1 MFRRSI
7 HRYRLRVIR
16 VQRMVRGYITC
27 SKARMQLLERLW
39 TTVEAGVRREAAK
52 DVVKCRRLN
61 SHVSHLQKLAKSDPF
76 VQALRRASAAVQAS
90 QQYVTTAAD
99 VSGPELRG
107 QGCRRP
113 TGALAA
119 PEKADIGGSRGA
131 GAGAATAKCRRASIA
146 EEIPVS
152 RQKLAILPPGKQ
164 STPRARASGA
174 RRETTRQPAVTAAA
188 TKRRSSFSG
197 VLQGHQG
204 VGGVAQPSHE
214 DVASLPFA
222 RRPSAADSTLQDL
235 LDRSQ
240 VSHCIV
246 HLHI

>member
-16 VQRMVRGYITC
+16 VQRMVRGYIAC
-27 SKARMQLLERLW
+27 SKARIQLLERLW
-39 TTVEAGVRREAAK
+39 TTVEADLRREAAK

-99 VSGPELRG
+99 VPEAELQG
-107 QGCRRP
+107 QSRRKP
-113 TGALAA
+113 TGAPAA
-119 PEKADIGGSRGA
+119 PEHAVGIGGSGDA
-131 GAGAATAKCRRASIA
+131 GARTAKANSRRASIA

-152 RQKLAILPPGKQ
+152 RQSLAILPPGTR
-164 STPRARASGA
+164 STHRASGA
-174 RRETTRQPAVTAAA
+174 KRETTRLPAMSAAA

-197 VLQGHQG
+197 ALQRHHG
-204 VGGVAQPSHE
+204 VGGVDQPGRE
-214 DVASLPFA
+214 DVAGLRFT
-222 RRPSAADSTLQDL
+222 RRPSAADSTMQDL

-240 VSHCIV
+240 VRH
-246 HLHI
+246 